1 MKKRIVCAGIAL
13 LLTGVAGCSWHEPT
27 RVEDDFG
34 KSVRL
39 MIAEQLYDPEAAVEP
54 ALDGPDGLDGNAAQ
68 SSIDGYFSASQQART
83 QRTKTVGSPIPV
95 VGTATAGE

>member
-1 MKKRIVCAGIAL
+1 MKKRIFYTCTAL

-27 RVEDDFG
+27 RVQDDFG

-39 MIAEQLYDPEAAVEP
+39 MIAEQLYDPEAAIEP
-54 ALDGPDGLDGNAAQ
+54 ELAGPDGLNGNAAQ
-68 SSIDGYFSASQQART
+68 SAINGYISASQQART